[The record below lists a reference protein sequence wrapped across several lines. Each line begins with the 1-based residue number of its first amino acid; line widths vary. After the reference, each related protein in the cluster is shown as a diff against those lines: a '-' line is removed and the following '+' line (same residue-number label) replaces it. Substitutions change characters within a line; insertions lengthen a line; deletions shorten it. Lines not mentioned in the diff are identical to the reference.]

1 MRDKTD
7 IFLALLV
14 LVLAVQIPMTIYMI
28 QANQELTE
36 LKNKYAEIYHCVD
49 YRFCP

>member
-14 LVLAVQIPMTIYMI
+14 LVLAVQIPMTIYMVK
-28 QANQELTE
+28 ANKELEE
-36 LKNKYAEIYHCVD
+36 LQTKYAEIYHCVD